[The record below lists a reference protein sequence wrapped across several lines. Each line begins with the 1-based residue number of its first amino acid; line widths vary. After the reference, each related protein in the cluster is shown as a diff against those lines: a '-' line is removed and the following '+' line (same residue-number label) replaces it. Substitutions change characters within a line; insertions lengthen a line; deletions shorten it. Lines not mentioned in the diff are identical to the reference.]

1 MQKHW
6 DRWGWIVAVAI
17 IAVGF
22 LRLMWGREAFCGE
35 DTEHCFREWVSAL
48 GGWAA
53 VAAAVPTIFYLSRQ
67 VKDAEKHQRTNFAIQ
82 LRRQRILAQHI
93 QNVGNEA
100 RLFIRVYLNNE
111 LSPTAND
118 VRKWDPHTAKEMT
131 EMLRSDAV
139 RSFETEI
146 AFPKSMSGRTTAE
159 VLERGRDGEE
169 PHYFVA
175 SEIVESYWKNIV
187 GQADAFIA
195 EVTVTT
201 SHD

>member
-1 MQKHW
+1 MRKHW

-22 LRLMWGREAFCGE
+22 LRLIWGREAFCGE

-82 LRRQRILAQHI
+82 LRRQRILAQYI
-93 QNVGNEA
+93 QTVGNEA
-100 RLFIRVYLNNE
+100 LVFLKLYLNNE
-111 LSPTAND
+111 QSPTSND
-118 VRKWDPHTAKEMT
+118 IRKWDPHTVKAII

-146 AFPKSMSGRTTAE
+146 AFPNIMSGRTTAG
-159 VLERGRDGEE
+159 VVERGRDGDE
-169 PHYFVA
+169 PHYYAAPEAVA
-175 SEIVESYWKNIV
+175 IYWENIV
-187 GQADAFIA
+187 AQADAFIE
-195 EVTVTT
+195 EVNMATR
-201 SHD
+201 HD